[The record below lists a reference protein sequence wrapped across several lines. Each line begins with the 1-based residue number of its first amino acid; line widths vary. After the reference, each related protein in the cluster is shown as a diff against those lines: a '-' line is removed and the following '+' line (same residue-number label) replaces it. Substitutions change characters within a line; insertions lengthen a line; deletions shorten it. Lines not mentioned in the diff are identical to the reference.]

1 MSENLQ
7 PTSVTEAAAAAHVAV
22 ENEPDTARGGVLGL
36 LLALLAI
43 ILGITSYMLWIF
55 FQRESELLTHEKV
68 LAKPSAALQALR
80 TKEAEDLNGAGIV
93 DKEAGVYRVPL
104 QTGIQLFMREAEARK
119 AQNQPQR
126 IQAKAAPV
134 AAESAEAAGEE

>member
-7 PTSVTEAAAAAHVAV
+7 PTSVTEAASAAHVAV
-22 ENEPDTARGGVLGL
+22 ENEPDNASGGVLGL
-36 LLALLAI
+36 LLATLAI
-43 ILGITSYMLWIF
+43 VLGVTAYMLWIF
-55 FQRESELLTHEKV
+55 FQRESELITYEQV
-68 LAKPSAALQALR
+68 LAKPSAPLQALR
-80 TKEAEDLNGAGIV
+80 TQEAEDLSSAGVV

-104 QTGIQLFMREAEARK
+104 QTGIQLFMRDAEARK

-126 IQAKAAPV
+126 IQAKPAPV